1 MSSTATHTVLL
12 TITGPDKPGVTAA
25 MTASLDIPGVVV
37 LDIEQ
42 IIIRGRLTLGLLLGS
57 ETNDI
62 NALEDAAARAKD
74 KGSTLGMT
82 VDVVLGGEDLSNHVK
97 GRLLVTVLGLP
108 LRPHGVQTV
117 ANAISNLGGNI
128 ERITRVA
135 SYPVTAI
142 EFEVTGAAQQALRE
156 SLATIAAS
164 QGIDIAV
171 QRAGLA
177 RRGAHLVVMDVD
189 STLIQDEVIELIAEH
204 AGVSTQVVDIT
215 ERAMRGDIDFSQA
228 LIERVALLQGLDA
241 SVLEK
246 VRHTIRLTPGART
259 MCRTLTKLGYH
270 LALVSGG
277 FAEVIAPIAQD
288 LGIDHVVANRL
299 EIHDG
304 KLTGKVIPPI
314 VDRAG
319 KAAALVNVAAEHN
332 IPLSRTVAIGDGAN
346 DLDMLAIAGLGVAF
360 NAKPVVRAQ
369 ADTAVNVPYLDAV
382 LYLLGITRE
391 QIEESEAED
400 SR

>member
-1 MSSTATHTVLL
+1 MSGGQQVNDTVLL
-12 TITGPDKPGVTAA
+12 TVTGPDKPGVTAA
-25 MTASLDIPGVVV
+25 VTRSLSLDGIIV

-42 IIIRGRLTLGLLLGS
+42 IIIRGHLTLGLLLASERGS
-57 ETNDI
+57 IDD
-62 NALEDAAARAKD
+62 LEAAAKVAAQT
-74 KGSTLGMT
+74 SQSLGMN
-82 VDVVLGGEDLSNHVK
+82 VDVVMGGQDLATHVK

-108 LRPHGVQTV
+108 LRPAGVQAIAT
-117 ANAISNLGGNI
+117 AISSLGGNI

-142 EFEVTGAAQQALRE
+142 EFEVTGAAHEQMRTAL
-156 SLATIAAS
+156 AHIAS
-164 QGIDIAV
+164 TSGIDVAV

-189 STLIQDEVIELIAEH
+189 STLIQDEVIELLAEH
-204 AGVSTQVVDIT
+204 AGVADQVSAIT
-215 ERAMRGDIDFSQA
+215 ERAMQGELDFAEA
-228 LIERVALLQGLDA
+228 LIERVALLKGLDT
-241 SVLEK
+241 SVLDR
-246 VRHTIRLTPGART
+246 VRDSIRLTPGART
-259 MCRTLTKLGYH
+259 LCRTLSSMGYH

-277 FAEVIAPIAQD
+277 FSEVIEPIARD
-288 LGIDHVVANRL
+288 LGIDHVVANKL
-299 EIHDG
+299 EIHEG
-304 KLTGKVIPPI
+304 TLTGKVIPPI

-319 KAAALVNVAAEHN
+319 KAKALRDFAHQHN

-346 DLDMLAIAGLGVAF
+346 DLDMLSAAGLGVAF

-391 QIEESEAED
+391 QIEEADAE
-400 SR
+400 R

>member
-1 MSSTATHTVLL
+1 MSGPATNTLLL
-12 TITGPDKPGVTAA
+12 TITGPDAPGVTAA
-25 MTASLDIPGVVV
+25 ITSSLNSPGVVV

-57 ETNDI
+57 QTNDI
-62 NALEDAAARAKD
+62 GELQAAAKAATEA
-74 KGSTLGMT
+74 GTALGMT
-82 VDVVLGGEDLSNHVK
+82 VDVVLGGADLSNHAK

-108 LRPHGVQTV
+108 LRPYGVQSV
-117 ANAISNLGGNI
+117 ANAISDLGGNI

-142 EFEVTGAAQQALRE
+142 EFEVTGAAQQPLRE
-156 SLATIAAS
+156 SLAHVATTV
-164 QGIDIAV
+164 GIDIAV

-204 AGVSTQVVDIT
+204 AGVSAAVVEIT
-215 ERAMRGDIDFSQA
+215 ERAMRGEIDFAAA
-228 LIERVALLQGLDA
+228 LHERVALLEGLDVE
-241 SVLEK
+241 VLDQ
-246 VRHTIRLTPGART
+246 VRERIRLTPGART
-259 MCRTLTKLGYH
+259 MCRTLTTLGYH

-277 FAEVIAPIAQD
+277 FLEVIAPIAQD

-299 EIHDG
+299 DVREG

-319 KAAALVNVAAEHN
+319 KAQALKDVAAEHN

-346 DLDMLAIAGLGVAF
+346 DLDMLRVAGLGVAF

-369 ADTAVNVPYLDAV
+369 ADTSVNVPYLDAV

-391 QIEESEAED
+391 QIEESDAD
-400 SR
+400 I